1 MTAYTRALQDR
12 ANRIRTTVVRKAAP
26 EAASSQQGL
35 TASNTHYMVDSIGV
49 PGSSQGKEPVDQP
62 AKVPGT
68 DVVAEVDR
76 ATEDFTDQDL
86 TQDSEEVENR

>member
-12 ANRIRTTVVRKAAP
+12 ANRIRTTVVPTEP

-35 TASNTHYMVDSIGV
+35 TASNTPYM
-49 PGSSQGKEPVDQP
+49 PE
-62 AKVPGT
+62 KVPGT
-68 DVVAEVDR
+68 DAVAEVDK